1 MLKHIPI
8 RSVAFACLVS
18 LTLIGCATQPPT
30 VTASPPALYPM
41 KDFFR
46 NVQQGYFRLS
56 ADGQTLGFM
65 KPHNGRLNVH
75 VQPIADAGTDKN
87 VRRLSDETARDINNY
102 FFKGAHHI
110 LYQKDFGGDE
120 NFHVVMIDVR
130 TGIVKDL
137 TPYPGVRASTI
148 DDLQDDPEHIL
159 VEHNLRNK
167 EVFDVYKINLATGKE
182 TLIAQ
187 NPGNFTG
194 WVTDHAGRVRMGIAA
209 DGVNS
214 VYFSRANE
222 NEPFKE
228 ILRTDFREEIRPQ
241 FFDAKNEKIYATS
254 NRGRDKAALVLMD
267 PLTANEES
275 VLFTHPEVDVW
286 NASWSNL
293 RKKLTFAQ
301 FQTDRTNE
309 HFFDDNSRTLYT
321 KLKAKFP
328 GDDVTIQS
336 TTRDESKMIVAY
348 TNDRSPGVRYLYD
361 AKTDG
366 LTQLAVIN
374 PWIKPG
380 DMAEMKY
387 VQYTARDGLK
397 IPAYLTLP
405 KGRAAKNLPVIIN
418 PHGGPWV
425 RDSWG
430 YNPEV
435 QFLANR
441 GYAVLQPNYRGST
454 GYGRKYWEASFKQWG
469 GTMQDDLTDG
479 VNYLIAQG
487 IADPKRVAIY
497 GGSYG
502 GYATLSGITKTPDL
516 YAAAVS
522 YVGVSNLFT
531 FLKTIPPYW
540 LPFQE
545 VTYEQVGHPERD
557 KAMFEERSPALNA
570 HKIKTPLFVAQGAK
584 DPRVNKAESDQ
595 MVEALRKRG
604 VVVDYMV
611 KDNEGHGFSN
621 EENRFD
627 FYEAMEKFFQKH
639 LKPN

>member
-1 MLKHIPI
+1 MINTAVFRTTIL
-8 RSVAFACLVS
+8 SCLGALA
-18 LTLIGCATQPPT
+18 LTSCAVPM
-30 VTASPPALYPM
+30 PALTTAPPPQYPL

-46 NVQQGYFRLS
+46 NAEQAYFRLS

-87 VRRLSDETARDINNY
+87 IRRLTDETARDINNY

-120 NFHVVMIDVR
+120 NFHVVMADVR
-130 TGIVKDL
+130 TGIVRDL
-137 TPYPGVRASTI
+137 TPYPGVRANVT
-148 DDLQDDPEHIL
+148 DELPEDADHIL

-167 EVFDVYKINLATGKE
+167 EVFDVYKINLTTGKE
-182 TLIAQ
+182 TLIAL
-187 NPGNFTG
+187 NPGNFTS

-214 VYFSRANE
+214 VYFSRANDDA
-222 NEPFKE
+222 PFKE
-228 ILRTDFREEIRPQ
+228 ILKTNFREEIRPQ
-241 FFDAKNEKIYATS
+241 FFDANNEKVYATS
-254 NRGRDKAALVLMD
+254 NRGRDKAALILMD
-267 PLTANEES
+267 VNTAKEES
-275 VLFTHPEVDVW
+275 VLYTHPDVDVW
-286 NASWSNL
+286 SAGWSTL
-293 RKKLTFAQ
+293 RKKLTLAQ
-301 FQTDRTNE
+301 YQTDRTQE
-309 HFFDDNSRTLYT
+309 HFFDEPSRALYQ

-328 GDDVTIQS
+328 GNEVTIQS
-336 TTRDESKMIVAY
+336 QSRDETKLIVAFN
-348 TNDRSPGVRYLYD
+348 NDRSAGVRYLYD
-361 AKTDG
+361 AKTD
-366 LTQLAVIN
+366 TWTKLAELN
-374 PWIKPG
+374 AWIKSQ
-380 DMAEMKY
+380 DMSEMKAIH
-387 VQYTARDGLK
+387 YTARDGLK

-405 KGRAAKNLPVIIN
+405 QGRSAKNLPVIIN
-418 PHGGPWV
+418 PHGGPWA

-430 YNPEV
+430 FNPEV

-441 GYAVLQPNYRGST
+441 GYAVLQPNFRGST
-454 GYGRKYWEASFKQWG
+454 GYGRKYWEASFKEWG

-516 YAAAVS
+516 YAAAIS

-545 VTYEQVGHPERD
+545 MTYVQVGHPEKD

-604 VVVDYMV
+604 VAVDYMV
-611 KDNEGHGFSN
+611 KDNEGHGFNN

-627 FYEAMEKFFQKH
+627 FYEAMEKFLGKH
-639 LKPN
+639 LKPR

>member
-1 MLKHIPI
+1 MLNSPSI
-8 RSVAFACLVS
+8 RTTILSGLGALALASCAGYAPVVS
-18 LTLIGCATQPPT
+18 TTLPPQ
-30 VTASPPALYPM
+30 YPL
-41 KDFFR
+41 KDFFK
-46 NVQQGYFRLS
+46 NAEQAYFRLS

-75 VQPIADAGTDKN
+75 IQPIADAGSEKN
-87 VRRLSDETARDINNY
+87 VRRLTDETARDISNY

-120 NFHVVMIDVR
+120 NFHVVMADIRSGVVR
-130 TGIVKDL
+130 DL
-137 TPYPGVRASTI
+137 TPYPGVRASVT
-148 DDLQDDPEHIL
+148 DDLPDDAEHIL

-182 TLIAQ
+182 TLVAQ

-194 WVTDHAGRVRMGIAA
+194 WVTDHLGQVRMGIAA

-214 VYFSRANE
+214 VYFSRAND
-222 NEPFKE
+222 NESFKE
-228 ILRTDFREEIRPQ
+228 VLRTDFREEIRPQ

-267 PLTANEES
+267 PNTAKEEA
-275 VLFTHPEVDVW
+275 VLFTHAEVDVW
-286 NASWSNL
+286 SANWSQLN
-293 RKKLTFAQ
+293 KKLTFAQ
-301 FQTDRTNE
+301 FQTDRTQE
-309 HFFDDNSRTLYT
+309 HFFDAATRERYA

-328 GDDVTIQS
+328 GDEVTIQS
-336 TTRDESKMIVAY
+336 QSRDETKMIVAY
-348 TNDRSPGVRYLYD
+348 NNDRSPGVRYLYD
-361 AKTDG
+361 AKTDA
-366 LTQLAVIN
+366 LTKLAEIN
-374 PWIKPG
+374 ASIKAA
-380 DMAEMKY
+380 DMSEMKPIY
-387 VQYTARDGLK
+387 YTARDGLK

-405 KGRAAKNLPVIIN
+405 KGRSTKNLPVIIN
-418 PHGGPWV
+418 PHGGPWA
-425 RDSWG
+425 RDSWSF
-430 YNPEV
+430 NPEV

-441 GYAVLQPNYRGST
+441 GYAVLQPNFRGST
-454 GYGRKYWEASFKQWG
+454 GYGRKFWEASFKEWG

-516 YAAAVS
+516 YAAAIS

-531 FLKTIPPYW
+531 FLKTVPPYW

-545 VTYEQVGHPERD
+545 MTYVQVGHPEKD

-570 HKIKTPLFVAQGAK
+570 QKIKTPLFVAQGAK

-595 MVEALRKRG
+595 MVDALRKRG
-604 VVVDYMV
+604 VTVDYMV
-611 KDNEGHGFSN
+611 KENEGHGFSN

-627 FYEAMEKFFQKH
+627 FYSAMEVFLAKH